1 MEKILVYGMGQF
13 WENYKNEL
21 CLKYNIV
28 GFIDKKNTCIG
39 ENVYSSIKETMNIQY
54 EKIIIMVSRVKV
66 IFEIIKL
73 LLDEGIAGNN
83 IVLGINE
90 FGDYAGKIQIYVD
103 DRGRIVVEK
112 DDIVIATWTED
123 EFANTIDTVLN
134 ECYKY
139 YIPSGKKQ
147 IVFDVGMN
155 IGDTAIYFANR
166 PEVIAVYGFEPF
178 KKTYIKALINIE
190 KQKKVCTITPLNY
203 GLSDKDAEID
213 IPYSSEM
220 TCGQSTILSNTT
232 KARKTYENRDLLQEK
247 NFKCE
252 KIVNKKSSNNYLSS
266 LSVTNA
272 EIKPQ
277 FDKMALEYNV
287 TTTEDTVAIKCSAEH
302 KKAYTS
308 GCDKRIYLQDECV
321 EHTVSVTSQT
331 KQVRKYELKIC
342 KQAKDAPI
350 IKEVKKSPTTFT
362 SSSVKPI

>member
-103 DRGRIVVEK
+103 DMGRIVVEK

-155 IGDTAIYFANR
+155 IGDTAIYFASR

-252 KIVNKKSSNNYLSS
+252 KIVNKKSSNI
-266 LSVTNA
+266 
-272 EIKPQ
+272 IKQ
-277 FDKMALEYNV
+277 LMEKSKDVDYILKMDCEGEEYNIFQ
-287 TTTEDTVAIKCSAEH
+287 DISDSGLIKKFTLIMMEWH
-302 KKAYTS
+302 YRTDQLLIDILKENQFAY
-308 GCDKRIYLQDECV
+308 
-321 EHTVSVTSQT
+321 VSVQ
-331 KQVRKYELKIC
+331 
-342 KQAKDAPI
+342 
-350 IKEVKKSPTTFT
+350 KSVNPDMGLIYAW
-362 SSSVKPI
+362 KG